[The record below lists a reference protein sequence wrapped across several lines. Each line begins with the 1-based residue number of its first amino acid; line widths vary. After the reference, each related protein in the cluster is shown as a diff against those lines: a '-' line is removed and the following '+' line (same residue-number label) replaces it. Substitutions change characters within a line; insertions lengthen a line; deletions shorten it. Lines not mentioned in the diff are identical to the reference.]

1 MTTIQISLAG
11 RTIVVAGA
19 GGGGIGT
26 AIARTLRAAG
36 ARVVGLDIDPERLA
50 MADVDVARIADVR
63 DAGAVESALRDV
75 GPVDGLVYV
84 AGGLRVDQWAPTE
97 RLPLERFDEVLALN
111 LRAALS
117 TSQVVAAQLV
127 PASRPGSIVYIAS
140 IAALQGMP
148 YGSAYAV
155 AKAGVLAL
163 TRSQAVEWGPA
174 GIRVNAVAAGTIRT
188 PKSESENASN
198 RPEDR
203 ATIPLGRRG
212 VASDVA
218 DAALF
223 LCSDLASFITGHVLV
238 VDGGATAKPSF
249 VDADNLPVFVRDPEM
264 RARITGITDVTG

>member
-1 MTTIQISLAG
+1 MTSIEISLAG

-26 AIARTLRAAG
+26 AAARTLQAGG

-50 MADVDVARIADVR
+50 RADVDVARVADVR
-63 DAGAVESALRDV
+63 DPSSVEAALHDV
-75 GPVDGLVYV
+75 GFVDGLVYV

-97 RLPLERFDEVLALN
+97 RLALETFDDVLALN

-127 PASRPGSIVYIAS
+127 SASRPGSIVYIAS

-148 YGSAYAV
+148 YGAAYAV

-163 TRSQAVEWGPA
+163 TRTQAVEWGRA
-174 GIRVNAVAAGTIRT
+174 GIRVNAVAAGTTRT
-188 PKSESENASN
+188 PKSEAGNASN
-198 RPEDR
+198 RPEDV
-203 ATIPLGRRG
+203 AAIPLGRRG
-212 VASDVA
+212 DASDVA

-223 LCSDLASFITGHVLV
+223 LCSDLASFVTGHVLV
-238 VDGGATAKPSF
+238 VDGGASAKPSF

-264 RARITGITDVTG
+264 RARITGVTG

>member
-1 MTTIQISLAG
+1 MTSIEISLAG
-11 RTIVVAGA
+11 RTFVVAGA

-26 AIARTLRAAG
+26 AVAHTLRAAG

-50 MADVDVARIADVR
+50 MAEVDVASIADVR
-63 DAGAVESALRDV
+63 DPSAVEMTLRDV

-97 RLPLERFDEVLALN
+97 RLALENFDDVVALN

-127 PASRPGSIVYIAS
+127 DASKPGTIVYIAS
-140 IAALQGMP
+140 IAALQAMP
-148 YGSAYAV
+148 YGAAYAV

-163 TRSQAVEWGPA
+163 TRTQAVEWGRA
-174 GIRVNAVAAGTIRT
+174 GIRVNAIAAGTTRT

-198 RPEDR
+198 RPEDL

-212 VASDVA
+212 DPSEVA

-223 LCSDLASFITGHVLV
+223 LCSDLASFVTGHVLV
-238 VDGGATAKPSF
+238 VDGGASVKPSF
-249 VDADNLPVFVRDPEM
+249 VDDDNLPVFVRDPEM
-264 RARITGITDVTG
+264 RARITGLTS